1 VRKIILA
8 SILLAASFGTDAHAS
23 SFMFDD
29 IQDRDPAVEEDSWSA
44 SAEFGFLMRSGNT
57 ETQSWKTK
65 LDLSRD
71 AGMWRHKG
79 MIDYYRQERETD
91 TGDTAID
98 ADRLFISLQSNRM
111 FKSSE
116 RSSLFVYTSYEDD
129 ALNSF
134 DYQAT
139 IAAGYGA
146 RYSFHEKLY
155 ADFEVGPGMS
165 YNKFATTGETESD
178 AILRMATNVNWTI
191 SENSKFT
198 QLISTEIGE
207 DNTRSRAVSS
217 LTANLNSRL
226 AMRLS
231 LTLTHNSTVAMQGDG
246 SFPEK
251 LDTETAVTL
260 VYTFQ

>member
-1 VRKIILA
+1 
-8 SILLAASFGTDAHAS
+8 
-23 SFMFDD
+23 MFDD

-57 ETQSWKTK
+57 ETESWKAK
-65 LDLSRD
+65 FDLSRD
-71 AGMWRHKG
+71 AGMWRHKS
-79 MIDYYRQERETD
+79 MLDYYRQERETD
-91 TGDTAID
+91 AGDTAID
-98 ADRLFISLQSNRM
+98 ADRLFMSIQSNRL
-111 FKSSE
+111 FRGSE
-116 RSSLFVYTSYEDD
+116 HSSLFIYGSYEDD

-134 DYQAT
+134 DYQST

-146 RYSFHEKLY
+146 RYRFTEKLY

-165 YNKFATTGETESD
+165 YNKYELTGETESEG
-178 AILRMATNVNWTI
+178 ILRMATNVNWTI

-217 LTANLNSRL
+217 LTSNLNSKL

-231 LTLTHNSTVAMQGDG
+231 LTLTHNSQVTMQGDG
-246 SFPEK
+246 TFPEK